1 MGKLY
6 YTDPLQAAY
15 MAKEFGVDF
24 VIKWWGEEIIAKH
37 SDAIKQPKQFVA
49 NMIMKHKTGKFCI
62 HPDSYHIFDP
72 QVGDLVVKAGNIR
85 LLDKIGTIG
94 HITKDKQVYL
104 EADYHDD
111 GGAHEGSLVHITA
124 SSKVKIIQR
133 NNKPFFWPME
143 DKSNET
149 N

>member
-1 MGKLY
+1 MARDFGVKYQVEFFEGYVDIDGVYGEIEITNEVVDYNPIIYAIEGEIGGMDECKLY
-6 YTDPLQAAY
+6 
-15 MAKEFGVDF
+15 
-24 VIKWWGEEIIAKH
+24 
-37 SDAIKQPKQFVA
+37 
-49 NMIMKHKTGKFCI
+49 I

-143 DKSNET
+143 DKLNET